1 MLDTSTDQNEVNTMK
16 EQILPLIEDLRYP
29 SESDEA
35 VEYFEMEYTTA
46 ESISVQEFKMLNG
59 IEPDKEVEAIAIED
73 FFEPL
78 TRVEDWFGEEEKKFV
93 DNAIKLQ
100 ALLTEKLTDIQVL
113 KIGAVEIDV
122 FLFGIYEENK
132 WVGVKTILIET

>member
-1 MLDTSTDQNEVNTMK
+1 MIETSTDQNEVNTLK
-16 EQILPLIEDLRYP
+16 EQILPLIDDLRYP

-46 ESISVQEFKMLNG
+46 ESISVQEFKLFNG

-73 FFEPL
+73 FFAPL
-78 TRVEDWFGEEEKKFV
+78 TRIEDWFGEEEKKYV
-93 DNAIKLQ
+93 DNALKLQ
-100 ALLTEKLTDIQVL
+100 ALLTEKLTEIQVL

-132 WVGVKTILIET
+132 WIGVKTILIET

>member
-46 ESISVQEFKMLNG
+46 ESISVQEFKMFNG

-132 WVGVKTILIET
+132 WIGVKTILIET

>member
-1 MLDTSTDQNEVNTMK
+1 MPDITSEKNEVNTLK

-35 VEYFEMEYTTA
+35 VEYFEMEYTTT
-46 ESISVQEFKMLNG
+46 ESISIQEFKMFNG
-59 IEPDKEVEAIAIED
+59 IEPDKEVEAITLED

-78 TRVEDWFGEEEKKFV
+78 TRIEDWFGEEEKKYA
-93 DNAIKLQ
+93 DNALKLQ
-100 ALLTEKLTDIQVL
+100 TLLTEKLTVIQVL
-113 KIGAVEIDV
+113 KIGAIEIDV

-132 WVGVKTILIET
+132 WIGVKTILIET

>member
-46 ESISVQEFKMLNG
+46 ESISVQEFKMFNG

-78 TRVEDWFGEEEKKFV
+78 TRVEDWFGEEEKKYV

-132 WVGVKTILIET
+132 WIGVKTILIET

>member
-1 MLDTSTDQNEVNTMK
+1 MLDTSTNQNEVNTLK
-16 EQILPLIEDLRYP
+16 EQILPLIDDLRYP

-46 ESISVQEFKMLNG
+46 ESISVQEFKLFNG
-59 IEPDKEVEAIAIED
+59 IEPDKEVEAIALED

-78 TRVEDWFGEEEKKFV
+78 TRVEDWFGEEEKKYV
-93 DNAIKLQ
+93 DNALKLQ

-132 WVGVKTILIET
+132 WIGVKTILIET

>member
-1 MLDTSTDQNEVNTMK
+1 MLDTSTDQNEVNTLK

-46 ESISVQEFKMLNG
+46 ESISVQEFKMFNG
-59 IEPDKEVEAIAIED
+59 IETDKEVEAIAIED

-78 TRVEDWFGEEEKKFV
+78 TRVEDWFGEEEKKYV

-122 FLFGIYEENK
+122 YLFGIYKENK
-132 WVGVKTILIET
+132 WIGVKTILIET

>member
-1 MLDTSTDQNEVNTMK
+1 MLETSTDQNEVNTLK
-16 EQILPLIEDLRYP
+16 EQILPLIDDLRYP

-46 ESISVQEFKMLNG
+46 ESISVQDFKIFNG
-59 IEPDKEVEAIAIED
+59 IEPDKEVEAIALED
-73 FFEPL
+73 FFAPL
-78 TRVEDWFGEEEKKFV
+78 TRVEDWFGEEEKKYV

-132 WVGVKTILIET
+132 WIGVKTILIET

>member
-1 MLDTSTDQNEVNTMK
+1 MLDTSTDQNQVNTLK

-46 ESISVQEFKMLNG
+46 ESISVQEFKLFNG
-59 IEPDKEVEAIAIED
+59 IEPDKEVEAIALED

-78 TRVEDWFGEEEKKFV
+78 TRVEDWFGEEEKKYV
-93 DNAIKLQ
+93 DNALKLQ

-132 WVGVKTILIET
+132 WIGVKTILIET

>member
-46 ESISVQEFKMLNG
+46 ESISVQEFKMFNG

-78 TRVEDWFGEEEKKFV
+78 TRVEDWFGEEEKKYV

>member
-1 MLDTSTDQNEVNTMK
+1 MK

-46 ESISVQEFKMLNG
+46 ESISVQEFKMFNG
-59 IEPDKEVEAIAIED
+59 IEPDKEIEAIAIED

-78 TRVEDWFGEEEKKFV
+78 TRVEDWFGEEEKKYV

-132 WVGVKTILIET
+132 WIGVKTILIET

>member
-46 ESISVQEFKMLNG
+46 ESISVQEFKMFNG
-59 IEPDKEVEAIAIED
+59 IEPDKEIEAIAIED

-78 TRVEDWFGEEEKKFV
+78 TKVEDWFGEEEKKYV

-132 WVGVKTILIET
+132 WIGVKTILIET

>member
-1 MLDTSTDQNEVNTMK
+1 MIETSTDQNDMYTLK
-16 EQILPLIEDLRYP
+16 EQILPLIDDLRYP

-46 ESISVQEFKMLNG
+46 ESISVQEFKLFNG

-73 FFEPL
+73 FFAPL
-78 TRVEDWFGEEEKKFV
+78 TRIEDWFGEEEKKYV
-93 DNAIKLQ
+93 DNALKLQ

-132 WVGVKTILIET
+132 WIGVKTILIET

>member
-1 MLDTSTDQNEVNTMK
+1 MLDTSTNQNEVNTLK
-16 EQILPLIEDLRYP
+16 EQILPLIDDLRYP

-46 ESISVQEFKMLNG
+46 ESISVQEFKLFNG
-59 IEPDKEVEAIAIED
+59 IEPDKEVEAITLED

-78 TRVEDWFGEEEKKFV
+78 TRVEDWFGEEEKKYV
-93 DNAIKLQ
+93 ENALKLQ

-132 WVGVKTILIET
+132 WIGVKTILIET

>member
-46 ESISVQEFKMLNG
+46 ESISVQEFKMFNG
-59 IEPDKEVEAIAIED
+59 IEPDKEVEAISIED

-132 WVGVKTILIET
+132 WIGVKTILIET

>member
-1 MLDTSTDQNEVNTMK
+1 MK

-46 ESISVQEFKMLNG
+46 ESISVQEFKMFNG

-78 TRVEDWFGEEEKKFV
+78 TRVEDWFGEEEKKYV

-132 WVGVKTILIET
+132 WIGVKTILIET

>member
-46 ESISVQEFKMLNG
+46 ESISVQEFKMFNG

-78 TRVEDWFGEEEKKFV
+78 IRVEDWFGEEEKKFV

-132 WVGVKTILIET
+132 WIGVKTILIET

>member
-1 MLDTSTDQNEVNTMK
+1 MLETSTDQNEVNTLK
-16 EQILPLIEDLRYP
+16 EQILPLIDDLRYP

-46 ESISVQEFKMLNG
+46 ESISVQDFKLFNG

-78 TRVEDWFGEEEKKFV
+78 TRIEDWFGEEEKKYA
-93 DNAIKLQ
+93 DNALKLQ
-100 ALLTEKLTDIQVL
+100 TLLTEKLTDIQVL

-132 WVGVKTILIET
+132 WIGVKTILIET

>member
-1 MLDTSTDQNEVNTMK
+1 MLETSTDQNEVNTLK
-16 EQILPLIEDLRYP
+16 EQILPLIDDLRYP

-46 ESISVQEFKMLNG
+46 ESISVQEFKLFNG
-59 IEPDKEVEAIAIED
+59 IEPDKEVEAIALED
-73 FFEPL
+73 FFAPL
-78 TRVEDWFGEEEKKFV
+78 TRIEDWFGEEEKKYV
-93 DNAIKLQ
+93 DNALKLQ

-132 WVGVKTILIET
+132 WIGVKTILIET

>member
-1 MLDTSTDQNEVNTMK
+1 MLDTSTDQTQVNTMK

-46 ESISVQEFKMLNG
+46 ESISVQEFKMFNG

-78 TRVEDWFGEEEKKFV
+78 TRVEDWFGEEEKKYV

-100 ALLTEKLTDIQVL
+100 ALLTEKLTEIQVL